1 MDDWRIGAKQLIV
14 PAAKLLIKLR
24 VGPSFLTYAGIV
36 LALVSGLMYAR
47 SAFALG
53 GIFLALSGIS
63 DSLDGEVARR
73 SRKRSDFGA
82 ILDSLSDRFVEFF
95 IFFGLMIHY
104 RSDAWVLIVLYFSLF
119 FSIMVSYLRARGE
132 GLGVSVKA
140 GPMDRTV
147 RLIFLF
153 VISFL
158 GSNLFSNL
166 MFVFLIL
173 TFVTVVRRFVQLYN
187 SFKSP

>member
-1 MDDWRIGAKQLIV
+1 MNDWRAGAKQLVV
-14 PAAKLLIKLR
+14 PAAKLLVKLH
-24 VGPSFLTYAGIV
+24 VGPNFLTYAGIV

-47 SAFALG
+47 NSFALG
-53 GIFLALSGIS
+53 GLFLALSGIS

-82 ILDSLSDRFVEFF
+82 LLDSLSDRFVEFF

-104 RSDAWVLIVLYFSLF
+104 RADPRVLIVLYFSLF
-119 FSIMVSYLRARGE
+119 FSIMISYLRARGE

-147 RLIFLF
+147 RFIFLF
-153 VISFL
+153 AISFL
-158 GSNLFSNL
+158 GPHLFANL

-173 TFVTVVRRFVQLYN
+173 TFITVVRRFVQLYN

>member
-1 MDDWRIGAKQLIV
+1 MPFTNKRVLVTGAGGFIGSHLGQ
-14 PAAKLLIKLR
+14 R
-24 VGPSFLTYAGIV
+24 
-36 LALVSGLMYAR
+36 LV
-47 SAFALG
+47 ALG
-53 GIFLALSGIS
+53 A
-63 DSLDGEVARR
+63 DVRA
-73 SRKRSDFGA
+73 
-82 ILDSLSDRFVEFF
+82 
-95 IFFGLMIHY
+95 MIHY
-104 RSDAWVLIVLYFSLF
+104 RADAQVLIVLYFSLF
-119 FSIMVSYLRARGE
+119 FSIMISYLRARGE

-158 GSNLFSNL
+158 GSTLFANL

-173 TFVTVVRRFVQLYN
+173 TFITVVRRLAQLYN

>member
-1 MDDWRIGAKQLIV
+1 MDDWRPKAKQLVV
-14 PAAKLLIKLR
+14 PFANVLVRLH
-24 VGPSFLTYAGIV
+24 VGPNFLTYAGIL
-36 LALVSGLMYAR
+36 LALCSGFLYAR
-47 SAFALG
+47 GLFAFG
-53 GIFLALSGIS
+53 GVFLALSGIS

-82 ILDSLSDRFVEFF
+82 LLDSLSDRFVEFF

-104 RSDAWVLIVLYFSLF
+104 RADARVLIVLYFALF
-119 FSIMVSYLRARGE
+119 FSIMISYLRARGE

-147 RLIFLF
+147 RFIFLF
-153 VISFL
+153 VASFL
-158 GSNLFSNL
+158 GPKLFTYL
-166 MFVFLIL
+166 MLAFLVL

-187 SFKSP
+187 SFKTP